1 MVANGRLWL
10 LPTLAVMLVIYVRA
24 ASDGEQK
31 FSRSPLASAYER
43 YRSHTGLFFP
53 NPVKLLLVRRLG

>member
-1 MVANGRLWL
+1 ME
-10 LPTLAVMLVIYVRA
+10 
-24 ASDGEQK
+24 EQK

-53 NPVKLLLVRRLG
+53 NPVKLLLVSAPRVKEREINAAGLAQYRA